1 MRALIVT
8 AAAALL
14 GLSACNAPQGEDDDE
29 ERTEQRDGGDEED
42 D

>member
-8 AAAALL
+8 AATALL
-14 GLSACNAPQGEDDDE
+14 GLSACNAPQGEDDE